1 MFRIDSCI
9 DNQVGGYF
17 EISSSQHREIEAN
30 GGARLTT
37 ASSPSKG
44 LPDLCWSSVYVPILL
59 FFLIGT
65 ESNSAWPAGTQTLPP
80 LFALGHHQCRYT
92 YKDESDVKQ
101 VDAGFD
107 AHNIPCDV
115 IWLDIDHT
123 EGKRYFTWDKT
134 KFPAPR
140 EMQEYLRTKGRKVNL
155 MGSLYSVWRPVTGV
169 NYSFLM
175 DSYSSELELFE

>member
-1 MFRIDSCI
+1 M
-9 DNQVGGYF
+9 
-17 EISSSQHREIEAN
+17 
-30 GGARLTT
+30 
-37 ASSPSKG
+37 
-44 LPDLCWSSVYVPILL
+44 
-59 FFLIGT
+59 
-65 ESNSAWPAGTQTLPP
+65 
-80 LFALGHHQCRYT
+80 
-92 YKDESDVKQ
+92 KQ

-140 EMQEYLRTKGRKVNL
+140 EMQEYLRTKDRKVNL
-155 MGSLYSVWRPVTGV
+155 MGSLYSVWRPVTDV